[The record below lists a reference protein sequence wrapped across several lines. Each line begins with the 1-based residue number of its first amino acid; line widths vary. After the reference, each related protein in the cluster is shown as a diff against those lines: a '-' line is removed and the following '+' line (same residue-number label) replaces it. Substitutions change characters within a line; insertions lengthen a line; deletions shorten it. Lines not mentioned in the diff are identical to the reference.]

1 MDTFKEVFT
10 GRNFTDTCVVP
21 FTPTATVITPLQ
33 AKPVTNNNIIGP
45 FNKPSPLVL
54 LRDVKDISA
63 KTRYDLTLEE
73 KHILFRTYFANYT
86 YVDKKYNTY
95 KIIETRDTSITY
107 IMNEHIGANKHT
119 QHTIGYLNWLELMD
133 YQAGYK
139 KVQDEKD
146 MIGS

>member
-1 MDTFKEVFT
+1 MDAFKDVFN
-10 GRNFTDTCVVP
+10 GRNFTDTCVVTM
-21 FTPTATVITPLQ
+21 TPATTLVLPAVTTE
-33 AKPVTNNNIIGP
+33 PVTNTNVIGP
-45 FNKPSPLVL
+45 FNKPSPMVL
-54 LRDVKDISA
+54 LKDSIEA
-63 KTRYDLTLEE
+63 KNRYSLTMDE
-73 KHILFRTYFANYT
+73 KRILFRTYFANYT

-119 QHTIGYLNWLELMD
+119 QHTIGHLNWLEIMD
-133 YQAGYK
+133 YAPGYK